1 MVYFE
6 LCCYK
11 TKPNYNI
18 GKKKFQHIWDSKIEI
33 IKRKTLI
40 KSKLEGGLDMIEIFS
55 KIDSIA
61 VKQYIY
67 LLKNH
72 QKVDYQYGLKWLK
85 FRMRKVV
92 KSLNLIPSE
101 DDTIIPEYYENL
113 KRIHNKYKTKI
124 QLIQEKNLNN
134 NLKAIYKILKKN
146 EEIIPIIE
154 NGTFQKDKN
163 WQNIYK
169 KV

>member
-1 MVYFE
+1 MSKE
-6 LCCYK
+6 NKILIL
-11 TKPNYNI
+11 NQI
-18 GKKKFQHIWDSKIEI
+18 QKKN
-33 IKRKTLI
+33 
-40 KSKLEGGLDMIEIFS
+40 
-55 KIDSIA
+55 
-61 VKQYIY
+61 
-67 LLKNH
+67 KN
-72 QKVDYQYGLKWLK
+72 QNKK
-85 FRMRKVV
+85 
-92 KSLNLIPSE
+92 
-101 DDTIIPEYYENL
+101 
-113 KRIHNKYKTKI
+113 NKYKTKI